1 MSKNLRN
8 KKVPCLLLYFLR
20 AGKRFDPAHFCSGG
34 KGGLG
39 GGGPQQ
45 VLRPQLKIRKR
56 GRASGPKGSFHKKIE
71 QYGGFL
77 VKVVDIDVLV
87 VLNLR

>member
-8 KKVPCLLLYFLR
+8 KKVPCLLLYILR

-34 KGGLG
+34 KGGV
-39 GGGPQQ
+39 PQQ

>member
-8 KKVPCLLLYFLR
+8 KKVPCLLLY
-20 AGKRFDPAHFCSGG
+20 AGV
-34 KGGLG
+34 
-39 GGGPQQ
+39 PQQ